1 MLKKIYF
8 LAVATVATTAFGM
21 SDYAAQFTSS
31 NIQSQLDHVKTQ
43 MQSIKRAWNSAK
55 IRIKLAEKASP
66 ALAQNIKATLDK
78 ILTSDAF
85 TTKMNDTIASN
96 VDSIV
101 NNNMSFDSV
110 KTEFN
115 LSDFFPSATMH
126 DFGKKLFSAMANRT
140 YCLELGKKLAQKMQ
154 ELQIAVDASR
164 TTTSQF

>member
-21 SDYAAQFTSS
+21 SDYADQFASS
-31 NIQSQLDHVKTQ
+31 NMQSQLDHIKTQ

-66 ALAQNIKATLDK
+66 TLAQTVKPTLEK
-78 ILTSDAF
+78 ILASDAL

-126 DFGKKLFSAMANRT
+126 DFGKKLFSAMASRT

-164 TTTSQF
+164 VTTAQF